1 MTTKSLATLIGVVF
15 IAVGILGFIDNP
27 IVGESEKA
35 IFHAD
40 KLHNIVHIASGVLF
54 VLFAMASASA
64 ARSFMILF
72 GIVYLALG
80 VIGLINIGTE
90 GMGKLLGILHVN
102 GADNLLHAGLGILI
116 LLAAAVSR
124 RTVTV

>member
-1 MTTKSLATLIGVVF
+1 MTAKSLATLIGVIF

-27 IVGESEKA
+27 IVGDSEKA

-54 VLFAMASASA
+54 VLFAMGSASGA
-64 ARSFMILF
+64 KSFMIFF
-72 GIVYLALG
+72 GLVYLALG
-80 VIGLINIGTE
+80 VIGLVNFGTS
-90 GMGKLLGILHVN
+90 GMGKIFGVLHVN
-102 GADNLLHAGLGILI
+102 GNDNLLHIGLGIVI

-124 RTVTV
+124 KT